1 MLLHTLSGVSIALTA
16 DAGSALADGIAAEL
30 TELECAVLRQQ
41 TGQKRGAQAEACVAL
56 VENAAAADALRR
68 TFAESS
74 MPTLVLATTRQLA
87 EAMVPMLDERHA
99 LGTIG
104 DTPGVFAWRLRQLLA
119 LAQRQ
124 SGASPDVDA
133 LTGLMTRRAFE
144 TRLALASMMPDQ
156 CTGLLFLDLDHFKLI
171 NDRLGHAAGDQ
182 VLHAVASLMLRSL
195 RPEDAIARI
204 GGDEFA
210 CLISRSSPAAVIAEA
225 KQLLAEM
232 PKYDIP
238 RFFKEPSLRIC
249 ASAGLTFVRPE
260 VGGDV
265 LLMEAD
271 VAMYDAKCNCRG
283 QLSVYEG
290 SDGSSPTRP
299 DLRVQHFE
307 NAARLATER
316 LVEMITL
323 KSRGLIEAAE
333 READICALTGL
344 YNKRYIIGQLP
355 REIRRARERR
365 GRLSLVM
372 MDIDNF
378 GEVNRTHGWP
388 TGDRVLQS
396 FASVARSLVR
406 PTDWVARYGGEEF
419 VIVLPGM
426 DVDGALRF
434 AERMRQVYASTPV
447 ESVEGQVFSKT
458 LSAGVVQL
466 SDDMSS
472 STDLVQSASMA
483 LLRAKAKGRNRVECA
498 ADAEPAPRLNAA
510 I

>member
-1 MLLHTLSGVSIALTA
+1 LSGVSIALMA
-16 DAGSALADGIAAEL
+16 DTGSSLAYGIGAEL
-30 TELECAVLRQQ
+30 SELECAVIRLD
-41 TGQKRGAQAEACVAL
+41 TGEKATAEAEACLAI
-56 VENAAAADALRR
+56 VENAASVDALRR
-68 TFAESS
+68 VFEQSS

-87 EAMVPMLDERHA
+87 QAVVPILDERHA

-104 DTPGVFAWRLRQLLA
+104 DTPGVFAWRLRHLLA
-119 LAQRQ
+119 LAQRKPD
-124 SGASPDVDA
+124 ASPDVDP
-133 LTGLMTRRAFE
+133 LTGLLNRRAFE
-144 TRLALASMMPDQ
+144 ARLALASMMPDEF
-156 CTGLLFLDLDHFKLI
+156 TGLLLLDLDHFKLI

-182 VLHAVASLMLRSL
+182 VLHAVASLLSRSL
-195 RPEDAIARI
+195 RPDDAVARI

-210 CLISRSSPAAVIAEA
+210 CLLTRPSAAAVIAEA
-225 KQLLAEM
+225 EQLLSEM

-238 RFFKEPSLRIC
+238 RFFKEPSLRFC

-260 VGGDV
+260 VGKDV
-265 LLMEAD
+265 LMMEAD
-271 VAMYDAKCNCRG
+271 VAMYEAKCSCRG
-283 QLSVYEG
+283 QLSVYER
-290 SDGSSPTRP
+290 SDGANATQP

-323 KSRGLIEAAE
+323 KGRGLIDAAK

-344 YNKRYIIGQLP
+344 YNRRYINVQLP
-355 REIRRARERR
+355 REIRRVREQG

-372 MDIDNF
+372 MDVDNF
-378 GEVNRTHGWP
+378 REVNSTHGWP

-419 VIVLPGM
+419 VFVLPGT
-426 DVDGALRF
+426 DADSALRI
-434 AERMRQVYASTPV
+434 AERMRQVFASTTV
-447 ESVEGQVFSKT
+447 ESLEGHVFSKT

-466 SDDMSS
+466 SDDMET
-472 STDLVQSASMA
+472 STDLVQRASKA
-483 LLRAKAKGRNRVECA
+483 LLRAKELGRNRVECA
-498 ADAEPAPRLNAA
+498 RVVERELRLDAA